1 MLWTLCSTVCQKEH
15 CIPNSTL
22 LVVDAFVDR
31 YYFQRTPSTS
41 QISSFACQHVLIRW
55 LSYNTDMLYLSF
67 QVGNC
72 YVTSIEMHSKACCC
86 RVRGGVSQQR
96 ALVIY
101 EAISFDNWWSVTA
114 KPINPDIKHNWV
126 STGFASRPRFYI
138 GHQVAAQY
146 HNVCFCTK
154 VSKNVIE
161 NKHWN
166 VKTQSRKICKIIR
179 IDWKRKLLL

>member
-1 MLWTLCSTVCQKEH
+1 MLWTLCSTICQKEH

-22 LVVDAFVDR
+22 LVVDAFIDR

-41 QISSFACQHVLIRW
+41 QSPSFACQHVLISW
-55 LSYNTDMLYLSF
+55 LSYNTDVLYLSF
-67 QVGNC
+67 QVDNC
-72 YVTSIEMHSKACCC
+72 YVTSRNTVHSKACCC

-101 EAISFDNWWSVTA
+101 EALITDGSVTA
-114 KPINPDIKHNWV
+114 KHINPDIKHNWV

-154 VSKNVIE
+154 VSTNFIE
-161 NKHWN
+161 NRHWN

-179 IDWKRKLLL
+179 IDWKRKLPL